1 MSRRDTYHPIV
12 KRALIREGWT
22 ISHDPYTFFKVDP
35 ELSTDLGAER
45 TLSAERGTE
54 KIVVE
59 IKSFLDDSQI
69 VELEKALGQYYI
81 YDRILQRY
89 DPERTLYL
97 AVPIH
102 AWRDIFQR
110 QVGRMILEEFH
121 LRLLI
126 YSLSE
131 QEDLLWKQT

>member
-1 MSRRDTYHPIV
+1 M
-12 KRALIREGWT
+12 
-22 ISHDPYTFFKVDP
+22 
-35 ELSTDLGAER
+35 
-45 TLSAERGTE
+45 LSAERGIE

-59 IKSFLDDSQI
+59 VKSFLHDSQI
-69 VELEKALGQYYI
+69 GELEKALGQYHI
-81 YDRILQRY
+81 YEELLQCY

-97 AVPIH
+97 AVPLH
-102 AWRDIFQR
+102 AYRDIFQR
-110 QVGRMILEEFH
+110 QVGKLILNKFH